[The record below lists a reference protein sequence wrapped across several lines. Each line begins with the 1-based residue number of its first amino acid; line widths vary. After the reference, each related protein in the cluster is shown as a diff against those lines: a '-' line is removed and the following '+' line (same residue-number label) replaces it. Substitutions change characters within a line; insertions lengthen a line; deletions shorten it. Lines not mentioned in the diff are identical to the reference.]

1 MGKLIVPAQQNKPW
15 TEEDD
20 RRLTEMRAAG
30 RSIASV
36 SAALRRSAG
45 AVSGRIAVLRSRAK
59 AAANASPVSSEDDAR

>member
-36 SAALRRSAG
+36 SAALRSAG

-59 AAANASPVSSEDDAR
+59 AATNASPASSEGDAR